1 MKTSTGFEFEIVDG
15 VFDDWELFELLADVD
30 SGNGMKIPAVLKKLL
45 GAEQAVALK
54 EHVRGED
61 GRVTVEAMNAEIT
74 DIIRLTGEGAKKKS

>member
-1 MKTSTGFEFEIVDG
+1 MKTSTGFEFKIVDG

-45 GAEQAVALK
+45 GAEQAAALK

-74 DIIRLTGEGAKKKS
+74 DIIRLTGEGTKKKS

>member
-45 GAEQAVALK
+45 GAEQAAALK
-54 EHVRGED
+54 EHVRSED